1 MPKVAKDFDMI
12 CHHAIAQSKL
22 EKGDQT
28 WGKKFSNV
36 IQNILVLSN
45 TYQRD
50 KVDFAKIKPVSAL
63 EVTC

>member
-28 WGKKFSNV
+28 WWKNFSNV
-36 IQNILVLSN
+36 IQNILGLSN
-45 TYQRD
+45 EYQRNT
-50 KVDFAKIKPVSAL
+50 P
-63 EVTC
+63 EPR